1 MSECYENNL
10 SLTGY
15 DNILPSYDYLPNPCC
30 LPRIRGGLR
39 SNTRFAFGS
48 IIPYASG
55 LPIIL
60 TTVGSG
66 LVGTVS
72 ALGFGSS
79 ATGLTVAGLTID
91 LTGTVAGGLI
101 NEAFSMPRDGVI
113 RSISAYYSNV
123 IALNLVGTTVNIT
136 AQLYSAPPTSNIFT
150 AIPGASV
157 QLAPIS
163 GVLALGGSTRGIT
176 TGLSIPVVAETRL
189 LLVFSATTTGIP
201 VATIITGYAS
211 AGVSIS

>member
-39 SNTRFAFGS
+39 SNTRFNFGS
-48 IIPYASG
+48 IIPFASG
-55 LPIIL
+55 LPVIL
-60 TTVGSG
+60 TTLVTG
-66 LVGTVS
+66 LAGTVS

-91 LTGTVAGGLI
+91 LTGGAGLAI

-113 RSISAYYSNV
+113 RSISAFYSNV
-123 IALNLVGTTVNIT
+123 LALALVGTTVNIT

-157 QLAPIS
+157 QLDPLP
-163 GVLALGGSTRGIT
+163 GVLAIGGTSSGIT
-176 TGLSIPVVAETRL
+176 TGLSIPVAAETRL
-189 LLVFSATTTGIP
+189 LLVYSATTTGIP
-201 VATIITGYAS
+201 VVAAVTGYAS

>member
-1 MSECYENNL
+1 MSGCYENNL

-48 IIPYASG
+48 IIPFASG
-55 LPIIL
+55 LPVIL
-60 TTVGSG
+60 TTLASG
-66 LVGTVS
+66 LVSTVS

-91 LTGTVAGGLI
+91 LTGTGALI

-113 RSISAYYSNV
+113 RSISAFYSNLL
-123 IALNLVGTTVNIT
+123 ALTLVGTTVNIT

-157 QLAPIS
+157 QLDPLP
-163 GVLALGGSTRGIT
+163 GVLAIGGTTSGIT
-176 TGLSIPVVAETRL
+176 TGLSIPVPAETRL

-201 VATIITGYAS
+201 IVATVTGYAS
-211 AGVSIS
+211 AGIAIS